1 MQKRLDVQKT
11 EYEEAIKRH
20 ISFIDQANV
29 TSSSSVV
36 LTWFPG
42 SSANIETKAGL
53 KTAGWPKISL

>member
-29 TSSSSVV
+29 TSSSLVV

-42 SSANIETKAGL
+42 SSASIETKAGL